1 MNDIT
6 KHIRKA
12 ADEIQLSENERAYLA
27 RVVKEYVAMKPLPAS
42 APQSI
47 SITWFSFSWI
57 HRPIVAA
64 LAFAFIFTGGVSFA
78 AESALPG
85 DVLYAIKKNVNE
97 SVKVALATDVT
108 AQASVQ
114 IELAERR
121 IAEASA
127 LAAEDRLDEATQES
141 LATAFESHTESAK
154 IIMEEIDAEDSSAAA
169 EISSSFETRL
179 RAREEILAQIR
190 GRALDDVE
198 ERLARSIRDASD
210 SVATIRSRSEEK
222 LAVSDSI
229 STAIEAAFATSIAM
243 DMATPSMAKAAPA
256 AEVTTMAAPVEVPV
270 QPMQAATHSDAT
282 SSALAEDSV
291 DRKAAESMRRAAE
304 KKLKSVEKAAKKSER
319 ASGDLE
325 VAKSLL
331 ADGARALQEGNAVNA
346 FHSFR
351 MSLETTERLSVYLDS
366 EPVLK
371 KAQSWSEK
379 KMMTS
384 DDARK
389 KQEETNR
396 KDEDTDGDD
405 D

>member
-12 ADEIQLSENERAYLA
+12 ADDIRLSEKERARLA
-27 RVVKEYVAMKPLPAS
+27 HVVHEYMAMKPLPAS
-42 APQSI
+42 TYQSA
-47 SITWFSFSWI
+47 SMTWFSLSWI
-57 HRPIVAA
+57 KQPIAAA
-64 LAFAFIFTGGVSFA
+64 LALVFIFTGSVSFA

-85 DVLYAIKKNVNE
+85 DVLYTIKKGINE
-97 SVKVALATDVT
+97 SVKVALATGAEARVD
-108 AQASVQ
+108 VQ

-127 LAAEDRLDEATQES
+127 LAAEDRLDDATQES

-154 IIMEEIDAEDSSAAA
+154 IIMEEIDADDSSAAA

-198 ERLARSIRDASD
+198 ERLVRSIRDASD

-229 STAIEAAFATSIAM
+229 GTAIEAAFATSIAM
-243 DMATPSMAKAAPA
+243 DASAPSMALKAAP
-256 AEVTTMAAPVEVPV
+256 AEVTTMAATVEVPV
-270 QPMQAATHSDAT
+270 QPTQAATHSDAT
-282 SSALAEDSV
+282 SSAPTEDSV

-304 KKLKSVEKAAKKSER
+304 KKLKSVEKAAKKNER
-319 ASGDLE
+319 TSGDLE

-331 ADGARALQEGNAVNA
+331 ADGTRALEEGDTVNA

-371 KAQSWSEK
+371 KARSWNEK
-379 KMMTS
+379 RMMTS
-384 DDARK
+384 DERK
-389 KQEETNR
+389 KQEDKNR
-396 KDEDTDGDD
+396 KDEDIDGDD